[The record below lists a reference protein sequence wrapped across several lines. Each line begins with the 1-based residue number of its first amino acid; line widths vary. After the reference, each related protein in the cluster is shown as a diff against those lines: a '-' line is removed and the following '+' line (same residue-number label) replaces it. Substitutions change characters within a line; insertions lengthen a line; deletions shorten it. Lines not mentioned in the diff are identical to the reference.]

1 MILSGTVPARMT
13 EQSLLQKPKLCDL
26 VNVHCSEPCKNVLSP
41 SVHHPE
47 DALEFSDPERTK
59 FKKKKKKLQLNYLPQ
74 GGRRDKLGKLRNCGK
89 DECQL
94 YFNIRMIRIFQ
105 TSYNETH

>member
-59 FKKKKKKLQLNYLPQ
+59 FKKKKKS
-74 GGRRDKLGKLRNCGK
+74 
-89 DECQL
+89 
-94 YFNIRMIRIFQ
+94 F
-105 TSYNETH
+105 S